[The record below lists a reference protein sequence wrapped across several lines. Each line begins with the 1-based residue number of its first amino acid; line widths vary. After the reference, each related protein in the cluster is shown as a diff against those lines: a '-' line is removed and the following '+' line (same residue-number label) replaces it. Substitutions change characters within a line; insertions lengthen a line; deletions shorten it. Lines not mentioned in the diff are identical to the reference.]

1 MSGVACHWARPPARS
16 ARRRAGTNVRLGPAE
31 TVAVFGVGGL
41 GHLALQYA
49 RIAGG
54 FTIGAD
60 VFALHAAGRTRIVAV
75 EHKLDEVNES
85 IQEVLSGQ
93 VPARIVFRP

>member
-1 MSGVACHWARPPARS
+1 MPAAVSSRDAAPLTCARVTTYKAIKVARVA
-16 ARRRAGTNVRLGPAE
+16 PAE

-54 FTIGAD
+54 FVIGVDIEDSKLA
-60 VFALHAAGRTRIVAV
+60 IAV
-75 EHKLDEVNES
+75 DRKLDEVNES
-85 IQEVLSGQ
+85 IDDVLSGR
-93 VPARIVFRP
+93 VPARVVFQI